1 MLQKAENEGKME
13 GIKICRGAPKVNHL
27 FFADD
32 SLILMKA
39 RASDALEL
47 RRILE
52 VYEKASGQ
60 VINREKSSL
69 MFSPNSGQYDRGLMR
84 SNLSITVEA
93 TSEKYLGLPVTIGK
107 SRKKPFKYIK
117 RKIWGQNPRLARETS
132 FKSWEGNSY

>member
-1 MLQKAENEGKME
+1 MIHILKQLFPQRGLRQGDPLSPYLFIICAEGLSAMLQKAENEGKME

-69 MFSPNSGQYDRGLMR
+69 MFSPNSGQYDRG
-84 SNLSITVEA
+84 SDE
-93 TSEKYLGLPVTIGK
+93 
-107 SRKKPFKYIK
+107 IK
-117 RKIWGQNPRLARETS
+117 FINHC
-132 FKSWEGNSY
+132 